1 MFENLCTL
9 PLQADVFATALH
21 PTEPLLTVGLASGHV
36 ETFRL
41 PPSGAS
47 AEDEHDDDDDDELD
61 ADTSTLSDGRGAID
75 TVWKTR
81 RHKGSCRCLAY
92 GHDGR
97 SLYSAGTDALVK
109 HFDPMTGQVASKLA
123 IPSTTTV
130 PDAPTLL
137 HVLNPQAL
145 LLATDSGAL
154 HIYDLRDGDGG
165 GRAKTGRPAQTHFPH
180 ADYVSSVTPL
190 PPSEESTSGFPKQW
204 VSTGGTTLAVTD
216 VRRGVLVRSEDQE
229 DELLSSC
236 FMPGMGPKKNRS
248 NGVVAVG
255 SGSGVLTLWD
265 KGAWDDQQ
273 ERIIVD
279 AGIGGIGSGGA
290 TKGAR
295 KGGARGAAAGGE
307 SIDAIV
313 RVPQDMGLGKKVVCG
328 VGDGSLRVVDLVRR
342 EVDVSA
348 NLRHD
353 DMEGVVSLA
362 FDSANRL
369 ISAGGRTVKVWEELS
384 ELQGGSGDDD
394 DDSGDDDDDDDDG
407 EGKGGQSTKRAAQS
421 DSDDDDSDD
430 SDADG
435 VAEMK
440 RRAKRRKEV
449 QNSRLGP
456 MGAHG
461 VLGFEGMD

>member
-21 PTEPLLTVGLASGHV
+21 PTEPLLTVGLSNGRV

-41 PPSGAS
+41 PPSNAS
-47 AEDEHDDDDDDELD
+47 EDD
-61 ADTSTLSDGRGAID
+61 ADADADSSVLSDGKGMVD

-92 GHDGR
+92 SHDGKAM
-97 SLYSAGTDALVK
+97 YSAGTDSLVK
-109 HFDPMTGQVASKLA
+109 YFDPSNGKVISKIA
-123 IPSTTTV
+123 IPSTTSV

-137 HVLNPQAL
+137 HVLNPQSL

-154 HIYDLRDGDGG
+154 HIVDLRDGAPGQ
-165 GRAKTGRPAQTHFPH
+165 KPAQTHFPH
-180 ADYVSSVTPL
+180 SDYVSSITPL
-190 PPSEESTSGFPKQW
+190 PPSEESTSGFSKQW

-229 DELLSSC
+229 DELLSAC
-236 FMPGMGPKKNRS
+236 FMPGMGPKSKRS
-248 NGVVAVG
+248 NGVIAIG

-265 KGAWDDQQ
+265 KGSWDDQQ

-279 AGIGGIGSGGA
+279 GG
-290 TKGAR
+290 KR
-295 KGGARGAAAGGE
+295 GGE
-307 SIDAIV
+307 SIDAMV
-313 RVPQDMGLGKKVVCG
+313 RVPHEMGLGKKVVCG
-328 VGDGSLRVVDLVRR
+328 VGDGSLRIVDLVKR
-342 EVDVSA
+342 EVDRST

-353 DMEGVVSLA
+353 DMEAVISLG
-362 FDSANRL
+362 FDCGNRL

-384 ELQGGSGDDD
+384 ELQGGDSDEDLDEDGDDED
-394 DDSGDDDDDDDDG
+394 HGGESNSKRPAADDSDDDDDDDSED
-407 EGKGGQSTKRAAQS
+407 
-421 DSDDDDSDD
+421 
-430 SDADG
+430 DG
-435 VAEMK
+435 VEEMK

-449 QNSRLGP
+449 QKSKLGP

-461 VLGFEGMD
+461 VLGFEGLD

>member
-21 PTEPLLTVGLASGHV
+21 PSEPLLTVGLASGHV

-41 PPSGAS
+41 PPSAAAG
-47 AEDEHDDDDDDELD
+47 EDGDGDG
-61 ADTSTLSDGRGAID
+61 DTSVLSDGRGSVDSA
-75 TVWKTR
+75 WRTR

-97 SLYSAGTDALVK
+97 AMYSAGTDALVK
-109 HFDPMTGQVASKLA
+109 CFDPLTGQVVSKAA
-123 IPSTTTV
+123 IPSTTAV

-137 HVLNPQAL
+137 HVLNPLSL

-154 HIYDLRDGDGG
+154 HIVDLRDGGALG
-165 GRAKTGRPAQTHFPH
+165 GRPAQTHYPH
-180 ADYVSSVTPL
+180 ADYVSSMTPL
-190 PPSEESTSGFPKQW
+190 PPSEESTSGFAKQW

-216 VRRGVLVRSEDQE
+216 VRPGVLVRSEDQE

-236 FMPGMGPKKNRS
+236 FVPGLGPKRNRN

-279 AGIGGIGSGGA
+279 GN
-290 TKGAR
+290 R
-295 KGGARGAAAGGE
+295 KGGGE
-307 SIDAIV
+307 SIDAIAM
-313 RVPQDMGLGKKVVCG
+313 VPREMGLGKKVVCG

-342 EVDVSA
+342 EVVTSA

-353 DMEGVVSLA
+353 DLEGVVSLG

-384 ELQGGSGDDD
+384 ELQGGSEQEDEEEEDSEDEDRAKDDR
-394 DDSGDDDDDDDDG
+394 
-407 EGKGGQSTKRAAQS
+407 KGKRAAES
-421 DSDDDDSDD
+421 DSDSDGDDDDSDD
-430 SDADG
+430 EDG

-449 QNSRLGP
+449 KSSKLGP

-461 VLGFEGMD
+461 ILGFEMD